1 MVAQGNLLASSI
13 IFLDAIF
20 YFHFFSKILLV
31 AFLFLQLEIEALK
44 LFDETISDFSL
55 VVRKVLDVIS
65 LSTYIY

>member
-1 MVAQGNLLASSI
+1 MLFFI
-13 IFLDAIF
+13 
-20 YFHFFSKILLV
+20 FHFFSKILLV